1 MARLI
6 AIEHL
11 SLDGVYQ
18 APARTDEDTRDGFKN
33 GGWSNAG
40 DDPRMQQL
48 IGTYM
53 KDGWSLLAGTTTYQ
67 DLYEGWHVRQP
78 SHPMTLA
85 LTRTQKFV
93 VSHDA
98 AYAMAWENSTLLA
111 GDASVTVARLKHEH
125 EKTLIVFGS
134 AVLVRSLMA
143 ATLVDELLLM
153 IHPIVLGEGRRFFDG
168 APFTNLKL
176 AGQVTTA
183 AGVMVAT
190 YQPTLRPPFPP
201 PRSAARP

>member
-1 MARLI
+1 MARLV

-18 APARTDEDTRDGFKN
+18 APARLDEDTRDGFKN
-33 GGWSNAG
+33 GGWSNAA
-40 DDPRMQQL
+40 DDPRMQQV
-48 IGTYM
+48 ISKYM

-93 VSHDA
+93 VSRNA
-98 AYAMAWENSTLLA
+98 ACAVPWENSTLLA
-111 GDASVTVARLKHEH
+111 GEATVTVAKLKQEH
-125 EKTLIVFGS
+125 QKTLIIFGS

-143 ATLVDELLLM
+143 VGLVDELLLM
-153 IHPIVLGEGRRFFDG
+153 VHPLVLGEGRRFFDG
-168 APFTNLKL
+168 APFTKLKV
-176 AGQVTTA
+176 ADQVTTES
-183 AGVMVAT
+183 GVMIAT
-190 YQPTLRPPFPP
+190 YQPVVRPPFPP
-201 PRSAARP
+201 PR